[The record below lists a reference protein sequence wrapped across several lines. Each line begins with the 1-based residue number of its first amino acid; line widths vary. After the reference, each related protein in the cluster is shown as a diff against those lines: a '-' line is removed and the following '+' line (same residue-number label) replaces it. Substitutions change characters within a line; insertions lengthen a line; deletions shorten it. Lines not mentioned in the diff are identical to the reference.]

1 MEYNKLI
8 TKQTIFLALAIV
20 ALFATSCIK
29 DNLDECPGLTLKV
42 VNQNMETRGRG
53 AIGSF

>member
-29 DNLDECPGLTLKV
+29 EI
-42 VNQNMETRGRG
+42 GR
-53 AIGSF
+53 AHV